1 MINAKFMY
9 REFTPRGVMPSDVT
23 ALQFFGE
30 EEMTAPLTALKSLV
44 QYDRLRLSDY
54 EIGVINSIR
63 NNAGQAIND
72 VQEQKFINRIE
83 ELEEENLYTPK
94 VLADKF
100 SSLLQSLGF
109 VRGDVKVNEYGVAKA
124 DYSSS
129 MPNDELLKKVE
140 IMMADLQ
147 EKLEAR
153 KRDVLVKYGLAEPT
167 MTAEET
173 TSYSN
178 AQGEDTLSGAVEGVS
193 SIDNGL
199 DFEEDGM

>member
-63 NNAGQAIND
+63 NNAGQAIN
-72 VQEQKFINRIE
+72 VVEEQKFINRIE

-124 DYSSS
+124 DYSST
-129 MPNDELLKKVE
+129 MPNDELLQKVE

-147 EKLEAR
+147 EKLEAK

-167 MTAEET
+167 ITADGDALHN
-173 TSYSN
+173 N
-178 AQGEDTLSGAVEGVS
+178 APVENIS
-193 SIDNGL
+193 SVDNTV
-199 DFEEDGM
+199 DFEEEGM

>member
-1 MINAKFMY
+1 MVNAKFMY

-30 EEMTAPLTALKSLV
+30 QEMTAPLTALKSLV

-63 NNAGQAIND
+63 NNAGQAIN
-72 VQEQKFINRIE
+72 VVEEQKFINRIE

-129 MPNDELLKKVE
+129 MPDEELMKLVE
-140 IMMADLQ
+140 TMIAELQ
-147 EKLEAR
+147 GKLEA
-153 KRDVLVKYGLAEPT
+153 KKLEVLARYDMLPAN
-167 MTAEET
+167 TAEQESAEVAST
-173 TSYSN
+173 N
-178 AQGEDTLSGAVEGVS
+178 DEEATL
-193 SIDNGL
+193 
-199 DFEEDGM
+199 

>member
-1 MINAKFMY
+1 MVNAKFMY

-63 NNAGQAIND
+63 NNAGQAIN
-72 VQEQKFINRIE
+72 VVEEQKFINRIE

-129 MPNDELLKKVE
+129 MPDEELLQKVE

-147 EKLEAR
+147 EKLEAK

-167 MTAEET
+167 MTTE
-173 TSYSN
+173 
-178 AQGEDTLSGAVEGVS
+178 GDTLHNNASVENISSVDNAV
-193 SIDNGL
+193 